1 MSGTEQTSDI
11 IIVGGGL
18 AGLAA
23 ARAISKANN
32 DLSVTILEGRS
43 RLGGRLKSV
52 DTPSGKKIDLGGM
65 WCVYP

>member
-1 MSGTEQTSDI
+1 MSGSGKTSDI

-18 AGLAA
+18 AGLTA
-23 ARAISKANN
+23 ARAISKANRGM
-32 DLSVTILEGRS
+32 SVTILEGRS

-65 WCVYP
+65 W